1 MMADRWDTLRLTI
14 ATLLAGVVV
23 GVLGAL
29 FIGTLG
35 RMDGVRLA
43 LVDFTAGQSFP
54 GWLATVIFGVL
65 GAGCAAWLA
74 HRFAP
79 DAPQAAASLIP
90 DPPRQPTSPVSALT
104 VNFGGTA
111 LAVAAGLM
119 VGPSRPAIQMGGAI
133 GRLTSRLLR
142 LSASDADLLMA
153 ATGGAGVATM
163 FNSPLG
169 CAAYT
174 VETVLKRVD
183 LRISLIAL
191 GSGATAVGVSR
202 LLTGR
207 HVNFTVEALP
217 AYKFEHL
224 LLYLLLGVLIGGLA
238 HLHLRTIKSFAAM
251 ARRLPLPRVARAA
264 LIGAAIGLLA
274 WFAPGL
280 VGTGAALVQGVIDG
294 KFALSMLAL
303 ALLIRFFLGP
313 LSLAA
318 GTPGGYFAPS
328 LALGALSGAVFAE
341 MAGVL
346 LPAADL
352 PSTTA
357 FALVGMAVALAA
369 IAHAPFT
376 GILLAVET
384 TGTFIMALPMIV
396 AVFGAIVIIRL
407 LKSPVLTHGLEAV
420 EERFRAVATEVQPM
434 RKGTSTG

>member
-1 MMADRWDTLRLTI
+1 MMADRRGTFRLTV
-14 ATLLAGVVV
+14 ATLLAGVVI

-35 RMDGVRLA
+35 RMDGLRLA
-43 LVDFTAGQSFP
+43 LVDFTLGQSFP
-54 GWLATVIFGVL
+54 GWLAAVIVCVL
-65 GAGCAAWLA
+65 GAGSAAWLA

-104 VNFGGTA
+104 VNFGGTG
-111 LAVAAGLM
+111 LAVAAGLA
-119 VGPSRPAIQMGGAI
+119 VGPERPAIQMGGAI

-183 LRISLIAL
+183 LRISLTVL
-191 GSGATAVGVSR
+191 GAGATAVGVSR

-207 HVNFTVEALP
+207 EVNFTVEALP
-217 AYKFEHL
+217 AYQFEHL

-238 HLHLRTIKSFAAM
+238 HLHLHAIKSIAAM
-251 ARRLPLPRVARAA
+251 AQRVPLPRVARAA
-264 LIGAAIGLLA
+264 LIGAAVGLLA

-280 VGTGAALVQGVIDG
+280 VGTGEAMVQGVIDG
-294 KFALSMLAL
+294 KFALSVLAL

-318 GTPGGYFAPS
+318 GTPGGYFTPA
-328 LALGALSGAVFAE
+328 LLLGALSGAVYGE
-341 MAGVL
+341 LAGML

-376 GILLAVET
+376 GILLALET
-384 TGTFIMALPMIV
+384 TGAFIMALPMIV
-396 AVFGAIVIIRL
+396 AVFGAIAIIRL

-420 EERFRAVATEVQPM
+420 EERLRAVATAAQPV

>member
-1 MMADRWDTLRLTI
+1 LRLTI
-14 ATLLAGVVV
+14 STLLAGALI

-43 LVDFTAGQSFP
+43 VVDFALGHSFP
-54 GWLATVIFGVL
+54 GWLAAVIVGVL
-65 GAGCAAWLA
+65 GAGSAAWLA

-79 DAPQAAASLIP
+79 DAPQASATLLP
-90 DPPRQPTSPVSALT
+90 DPPPRPTSPLSALT
-104 VNFGGTA
+104 VNFGGTS
-111 LAVAAGLM
+111 LAVAAGM
-119 VGPSRPAIQMGGAI
+119 AIGPERPAIQMGGAI

-142 LSASDADLLMA
+142 LRSSDADLLMA

-183 LRISLIAL
+183 LRISLTVL
-191 GSGATAVGVSR
+191 GAGATAVGVSR

-207 HVNFTVEALP
+207 MVNFTVGALP
-217 AYKFEHL
+217 AYQFEHL

-238 HLHLRTIKSFAAM
+238 HLHLRTIKAIAAL
-251 ARRLPLPRVARAA
+251 AQRVPLPRVARAA
-264 LIGAAIGLLA
+264 VIGAAVGLLA
-274 WFAPGL
+274 WYAPGL
-280 VGTGAALVQGVIDG
+280 VGTGEAMVQGVIDG
-294 KFALSMLAL
+294 RLALSMLTL

-318 GTPGGYFAPS
+318 GTPGGYFTPS
-328 LALGALSGAVFAE
+328 LLLGALSGALFGE
-341 MAGVL
+341 LAGML
-346 LPAADL
+346 LPAAEL
-352 PSTTA
+352 PSTAA
-357 FALVGMAVALAA
+357 FALVGMAVTLAA

-376 GILLAVET
+376 GILLAMET
-384 TGTFIMALPMIV
+384 TGAFIMALPMIV
-396 AVFGAIVIIRL
+396 AVFGAIAMITL

-420 EERFRAVATEVQPM
+420 EARLRGAAMEAQPA
-434 RKGTSTG
+434 REGTSSRSC